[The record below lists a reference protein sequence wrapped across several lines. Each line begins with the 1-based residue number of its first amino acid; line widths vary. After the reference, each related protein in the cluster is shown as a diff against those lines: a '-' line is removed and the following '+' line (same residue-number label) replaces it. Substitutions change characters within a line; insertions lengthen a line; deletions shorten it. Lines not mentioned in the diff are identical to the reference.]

1 MAVRNE
7 YSETVRDLQ
16 ALLKREADQ
25 KRREELGGDLKR
37 MAEEL
42 DKQRNNMVDL
52 RVLTER
58 VDNLK
63 TLTWVLILA
72 LAGTIFTLVLELIKK

>member
-25 KRREELGGDLKR
+25 KRREELGSDLKR

-42 DKQRNNMVDL
+42 DKQRNNIVDL
-52 RVLTER
+52 RVLAER

-72 LAGTIFTLVLELIKK
+72 LAGTIFTLVLELVKK

>member
-16 ALLKREADQ
+16 ALLRREADA
-25 KRREELGGDLKR
+25 KRREDLGNDLMR
-37 MAEEL
+37 MAAEL
-42 DKQRNNMVDL
+42 DKQREAIVDV

-58 VDNLK
+58 VNNLNK
-63 TLTWVLILA
+63 LTWVLIGSLA
-72 LAGTIFTLVLELIKK
+72 ATIFTLVMELVKK